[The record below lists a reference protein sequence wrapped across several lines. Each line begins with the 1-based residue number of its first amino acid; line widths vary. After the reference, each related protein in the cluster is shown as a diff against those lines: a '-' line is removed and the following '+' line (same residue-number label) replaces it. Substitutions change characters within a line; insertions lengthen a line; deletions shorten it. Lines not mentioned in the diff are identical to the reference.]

1 MGHPGLHPSKWDLA
15 GCRGGHQGTEQW
27 QQQGHRADEE
37 NPFHAPS
44 DSQSGGSRGQAP
56 VQDGEGEERAKGKPG
71 QRPDQGLKSNGNVK
85 KSGVRPQAVPDNNDD
100 DEEEVCIYSYSPF
113 RPWKQY

>member
-1 MGHPGLHPSKWDLA
+1 MHPVTLRAVEA
-15 GCRGGHQGTEQW
+15 G
-27 QQQGHRADEE
+27 AK
-37 NPFHAPS
+37 
-44 DSQSGGSRGQAP
+44 AP

-71 QRPDQGLKSNGNVK
+71 QRPDQGPKSNGNVK